1 MSLLLVNKK
10 HLKTFALDV
19 CQNKAYFK
27 GKKVRVAA
35 SYYDK
40 WDAALKR
47 QIVADIAAMP
57 SKGITLQ

>member
-1 MSLLLVNKK
+1 MPALLVNKA
-10 HLKTFALDV
+10 HLKRFALD
-19 CQNKAYFK
+19 CCENKAYFK
-27 GKKVRVAA
+27 GKKVRVSA
-35 SYYDK
+35 SYYEK